1 MSEKTD
7 EDAVEEEFK
16 DDSEYGFKPDESQE
30 KRGLWRKGLTKEG
43 SQLGFTSQHKTLN
56 EDNWAVK
63 TNLCVNGNI
72 AFFHLRI
79 SSI

>member
-16 DDSEYGFKPDESQE
+16 DDSEYGFKPDASQE

-56 EDNWAVK
+56 VRIKLFRGLCRSSKTIKRRRVVK
-63 TNLCVNGNI
+63 
-72 AFFHLRI
+72 R
-79 SSI
+79 